1 MTKTIPFDK
10 LKDKGNDLF
19 ELVIVTARRA
29 RQINALRLAKYPMP
43 SVNDYQE
50 ETFEETPPEEIDEP
64 DWDNVERPTTQA
76 IQEMLAGKINYR
88 YARKEEEKPE
98 GLNLDIPE

>member
-29 RQINALRLAKYPMP
+29 RQINALRLTKYPMP
-43 SVNDYQE
+43 SVIEGQE
-50 ETFEETPPEEIDEP
+50 ETFEETPPDTLDEP
-64 DWDNVERPTTQA
+64 DWDNIDKPTT
-76 IQEMLAGKINYR
+76 LAVKELLDGKINYR
-88 YARKEEEKPE
+88 YAQKEDENPE
-98 GLNLDIPE
+98 VPDLEIPE